1 MNVTLKNYRTLDFDV
16 INIQE
21 EWNKPTERENRMHCI
36 HAYPAKFP
44 AFITTMAIQKAEQKN
59 IKVDTFE
66 AVRSGKNF
74 WGCDINPVATLI
86 AKVKSQVYNDAILE
100 EYFDE
105 IVSSFKT
112 SIADKNNIIY
122 ANERVK
128 YWFDE
133 AQIDDLL
140 KLRSAI
146 YRNVKNEY

>member
-1 MNVTLKNYRTLDFDV
+1 M
-16 INIQE
+16 
-21 EWNKPTERENRMHCI
+21 
-36 HAYPAKFP
+36 
-44 AFITTMAIQKAEQKN
+44 
-59 IKVDTFE
+59 
-66 AVRSGKNF
+66 
-74 WGCDINPVATLI
+74 I

-146 YRNVKNEY
+146 YRNVKNEYYLRFFLCAFSNSCMAAIKAFTSSIVQAL

>member
-59 IKVDTFE
+59 IKVDTVADIFCGCGTVAFE

-74 WGCDINPVATLI
+74 WGCE
-86 AKVKSQVYNDAILE
+86 SCC
-100 EYFDE
+100 YFDCK
-105 IVSSFKT
+105 S
-112 SIADKNNIIY
+112 
-122 ANERVK
+122 
-128 YWFDE
+128 
-133 AQIDDLL
+133 
-140 KLRSAI
+140 
-146 YRNVKNEY
+146 